1 MKTSGF
7 SRRIG
12 AAMLAIATTAAL
24 WTGCVAPSADAADT
38 PTGKPAP
45 YVEATVLDHTDG
57 TGFNTPA
64 APWLTRENGFAV
76 GDEGPHDGVVTSGDM
91 VTYRIRLDFRAAKN
105 RTVTV
110 RFKDSTYLAAS
121 SASCPSGQHV
131 QGQAWGN
138 SCEYTI
144 PEGVAESVTV
154 DLALLALDTG
164 GTVKTGQRPILSM
177 TRLGGAT
184 EELRLGNLTVVST
197 PNADLVVD
205 NGAMTGAERYPS
217 SCDGRDL
224 SGSFDLTPV
233 ALKRK
238 GYSTTHGS
246 STAFPW
252 QAVVDVS
259 AWPADTVWTLNDTT
273 LTPVG
278 GMLHLPQVT
287 GGVSLKFTL
296 PAKGMTTGDTYVYDI
311 HVIPQ
316 SGFTQGQPGDRAER
330 DVDTYDSDLGSGSGR
345 PYANNDWSRAKMT
358 VQPDCGTIPVSYGDL
373 LSISQPYDKTQT
385 VWDDGNTKPPYR
397 KTVLF
402 DSTNDVRMNVGVN
415 TSLRASVAMQPM
427 KFNDDTEWW
436 SFADGL
442 DVTSLPTVV
451 DADGNTV
458 APGADTYEVYY
469 GTKALNGGGR
479 PDFDDGSLTSTPPSD
494 LSRIRV
500 IGIRRHDPAFSGTAT
515 WNLAATGDGAQIVR
529 GEGAIGKGGGGG
541 ALVQGGT
548 VFIRKPGLWSY
559 EGGGLS
565 TPANDVKAFDTAEGS
580 YGLIMSDLPSVNLTA
595 TVDLTFCLGDG
606 FAHGSL
612 GGSDGA
618 YTITPT
624 TKTGCAAAWHVTGS
638 AKPTGNTIPS
648 SGMGSLPDL
657 DWHGMV
663 RPGAPARIPVSV
675 TGTAST
681 AALGDIPAQTVNIAA
696 SGWVSTEMPDTASS
710 TAVPQATLLDPGSPA
725 KTTWT
730 VYAKGEKAQGTVS
743 AMLALP
749 AGGDSVLTGTNNTG
763 LDGSWSEYDR
773 GSSTLPV
780 KLTAQPAVDADATAG
795 TVALSCT
802 TQKVTTLDPNDYT
815 WADITD
821 PSACTAVKA
830 DITPDQEGGVAA
842 TRITLTA
849 NAATAS
855 TPEPTGQTN
864 YWPGAP
870 YLGKTA
876 QSTISW
882 PAKAEYAW
890 AVLSGRLYHDANS
903 DGYDNDNEAEDR
915 THQATI
921 TATPVNPDGTT
932 DTTRKTQTWYYLPSN
947 STWRLSVSS
956 GRWRIDANIDP
967 SKPND
972 PDKGLLGYGTT
983 HYGLRDNLRTTTATS
998 VVRDVDPGVSSDGI
1012 DFGWTNDEPRAKV
1025 TQDERRDCTGKT
1037 CTLTVDT
1044 TITNAGGS
1052 TLPREGTTIYS
1063 TGSTG
1068 DSDDTLSWS
1077 DLAFTSGNKSWYDG
1091 LLDTTGRLWQ
1101 VNTSTTQHIAD
1112 DYMPTVDRAPDYTG
1126 TLQFKRVVKGW
1137 DGTDWG
1143 IDRDNRLLIWPGGC
1157 PSASCRAGYE
1167 VPVNSADG
1175 NHVIGYKWEN
1185 LLPVKALDHGMGVV
1199 DLPSE
1204 VGTPTDLMQTGME
1217 FQDMLIESTTGVW
1230 RESEGKYT
1238 RFTLPG
1244 GVTFHLSSIRWS
1256 SNQVWGYIIGSDRRV
1271 YQLDMS
1277 TGKVSLAELPDGG
1290 PKAFRDFYRSSSL
1303 GYYWALDDEGTLW
1316 MLDCSPHTD
1325 TSNGDIW
1332 HRITLE
1338 GGQKVKTLPRGEGY
1352 YLPESLH
1359 ASSLLYIGDDGG
1371 MYRLDVSYGY
1381 YSLSGEGSDQ
1391 TTPAGQ
1397 TRVYRL
1403 AEGHTFQALKG
1414 NYQPAGRMLAIDTD
1428 GRLWGVGR
1436 RGVYDITPTDHSAL
1450 AERHSS
1456 HIGTTGETVNTDGT
1470 TTRDYALPYDLA
1482 PGDSITLTRVFTV
1495 KQTDTEQRHAVQTW
1509 VDGAQ
1514 TPYAGTPAQREA
1526 KRMTPIAPDAS
1537 NAPYTPGALT
1547 GNDSCL
1553 ADDDTGDAGDNCS
1566 QTAARIPAAV
1576 SGLIGGLAWKETL
1589 PVDGEYTDTDTTI
1602 PGLTVR
1608 LLKDGKTVATTTTG
1622 QDGTYRFD
1630 GLEAGDY
1637 TVEFS
1642 RPDGLT
1648 WVTPDK
1654 KDSYPYKDAS
1664 TVRDSDVDGNGR
1676 VAVTIDL
1683 DGATQYKQIDA
1694 GAYEGLPSLP
1704 LTGRPGLWCL
1714 LAALLTALAVGWA
1727 TTRERPGR
1735 HRA

>member
-1 MKTSGF
+1 
-7 SRRIG
+7 
-12 AAMLAIATTAAL
+12 MLAVATTAAL
-24 WTGCVAPSADAADT
+24 WTGCISKSVNASDTSAN
-38 PTGKPAP
+38 KPRP
-45 YVEATVLDHTDG
+45 YVEATVLNHTDG
-57 TGFNTPA
+57 TGFGTPA
-64 APWLTRENGFAV
+64 APWLTRGNGFTV

-91 VTYRIRLDFRAAKN
+91 VTYRIRLDFQAAKN

-110 RFKDSTYLAAS
+110 RFKDSTYLTAS

-131 QGQAWGN
+131 QGQTAGN
-138 SCEYTI
+138 ACEYII

-154 DLALLALDTG
+154 DLVLLALDTG
-164 GTVKTGQRPILSM
+164 GTMKTGQRPILSM

-217 SCDGRDL
+217 SCDGKEL

-252 QAVVDVS
+252 QAVADVS

-278 GMLHLPQVT
+278 GMLHLPQLT

-296 PAKGMTTGDTYVYDI
+296 PAKGMTAGDTYVYDI

-330 DVDTYDSDLGSGSGR
+330 DMDTYDSDLGSGSGR

-358 VQPDCGTIPVSYGDL
+358 IQTNCDTLPVSYGDI
-373 LSISQPYDKTQT
+373 LSISQPYDGTQT
-385 VWDDGNTKPPYR
+385 IWDDGNTKPPYR

-402 DSTNDVRMNVGVN
+402 DGHDEARMNIGVN
-415 TSLRASVAMQPM
+415 TSLRASVAMLPM
-427 KFNDDTEWW
+427 KFNNDTEWW

-442 DVTSLPTVV
+442 DVTSLPAVV
-451 DADGNTV
+451 DADGNAV

-479 PDFDDGSLTSTPPSD
+479 PDFDDGSLSPTPTTD

-500 IGIRRHDPAFSGTAT
+500 IGIRRHDPAFSGMAT
-515 WNLAATGDGAQIVR
+515 WNLIATGDGAHIVR
-529 GEGAIGKGGGGG
+529 GEGVIGKGGEGGV
-541 ALVQGGT
+541 LVQGGT

-565 TPANDVKAFDTAEGS
+565 TPANDVKAFDTAEGN
-580 YGLIMSDLPSVNLTA
+580 YGLIMSNLPSVNLTA

-606 FAHGSL
+606 FAQDWL
-612 GGSDGA
+612 GGDDGA

-624 TKTGCAAAWHVTGS
+624 AKTGCAAAWHVTGS
-638 AKPTGNTIPS
+638 AKPTGNNIPS
-648 SGMGSLPDL
+648 SGMGSLPNL
-657 DWHGMV
+657 DWHGIIK
-663 RPGAPARIPVSV
+663 PGAPARIPVSV

-681 AALGDIPAQTVNIAA
+681 AALGDIPAQNVNIAA

-725 KTTWT
+725 DTTWT
-730 VYAKGEKAQGTVS
+730 VYAKGEKAQGIVS

-763 LDGSWSEYDR
+763 LDGSWREYDR

-780 KLTAQPAVDADATAG
+780 KLTAQPSVDTDVTAG
-795 TVALSCT
+795 TVTLSCT

-830 DITPDQEGGVAA
+830 DITPDQAGGVAA
-842 TRITLTA
+842 TRITFTT
-849 NAATAS
+849 NAAAES
-855 TPEPTGQTN
+855 APEPTGQTN

-915 THQATI
+915 THKATI
-921 TATPVNPDGTT
+921 TATPINPDGTT
-932 DTTRKTQTWYYLPSN
+932 DTTRKPQTWYYLSSN
-947 STWRLSVSS
+947 STWRLSVHS
-956 GRWRIDANIDP
+956 GLWRIDANIDP

-983 HYGLRDNLRTTTATS
+983 HYGLRDNLRATTATS
-998 VVRDVDPGVSSDGI
+998 VVRTVDPGTYSDDI

-1052 TLPREGTTIYS
+1052 TLPREGTTIHS
-1063 TGSTG
+1063 TSSTG

-1091 LLDTTGRLWQ
+1091 LLDTTGRLWT
-1101 VNTSTTQHIAD
+1101 VNTSTIKHIAD
-1112 DYMPTVDRAPDYTG
+1112 DYYMPIFDRAPDYTG

-1137 DGTDWG
+1137 DYTSWG
-1143 IDRDNRLLIWPGGC
+1143 IDRDNRLLIWPEVC
-1157 PSASCRAGYE
+1157 TSASCRASYE
-1167 VPVNSADG
+1167 VPINSADG
-1175 NHVIGYKWEN
+1175 SHVIGYKWEG
-1185 LLPVKALDHGMGVV
+1185 LLPVKTLDHGMGVV
-1199 DLPSE
+1199 DLPVE
-1204 VGTPTDLMQTGME
+1204 VGAPTDLMQTGQE

-1230 RESEGKYT
+1230 RESQGKYT

-1244 GVTFHLSSIRWS
+1244 DVTFHLSSIRWS
-1256 SNQVWGYIIGSDRRV
+1256 YNQVWGYIIGSDQRV
-1271 YQLDMS
+1271 YQLDMP

-1303 GYYWALDDEGTLW
+1303 GYYWALDNEGTLW
-1316 MLDCSPHTD
+1316 ILDND
-1325 TSNGDIW
+1325 TSTDLSKNGTW
-1332 HRITLE
+1332 HRIALE
-1338 GGQKVKTLPRGEGY
+1338 GGQKVKALPRGEGH
-1352 YLPESLH
+1352 YLPSESH
-1359 ASSLLYIGDDGG
+1359 ASSLLYIGVDGG

-1381 YSLSGEGSDQ
+1381 YSLSGEGNGQ

-1414 NYQPAGRMLAIDTD
+1414 NYRPAGRMLAIDTG
-1428 GRLWGVGR
+1428 GRLWCVGY
-1436 RGVYDITPTDHSAL
+1436 RGVYDITPTDHSTL

-1456 HIGTTGETVNTDGT
+1456 HISTTGETANTDGT

-1482 PGDSITLTRVFTV
+1482 PGDNITLTRVFTI
-1495 KQTDTEQRHAVQTW
+1495 KQTDTEQQHAVQTW
-1509 VDGAQ
+1509 VDGMQ

-1537 NAPYTPGALT
+1537 NAPSTPGALT

-1553 ADDDTGDAGDNCS
+1553 ADDDTGDTGDNCS
-1566 QTAARIPAAV
+1566 QTATRIPAAV
-1576 SGLIGGLAWKETL
+1576 DGLIGGLAWKETL

-1602 PGLTVR
+1602 PRLTVR

-1622 QDGTYRFD
+1622 HDGTYRFD
-1630 GLEAGDY
+1630 ELEAGDY
-1637 TVEFS
+1637 TVEFA

-1654 KDSYPYKDAS
+1654 KDSYPYRDAS

-1676 VAVTIDL
+1676 VTVAIDL
-1683 DGATQYKQIDA
+1683 NGTTQYKQIDA